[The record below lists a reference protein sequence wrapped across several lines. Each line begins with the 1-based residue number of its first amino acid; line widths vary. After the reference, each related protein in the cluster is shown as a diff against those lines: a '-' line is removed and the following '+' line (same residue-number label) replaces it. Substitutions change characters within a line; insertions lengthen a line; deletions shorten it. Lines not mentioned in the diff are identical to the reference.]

1 MEKQKKNIA
10 GIVRDLLEPIADGFG
25 YMLWD
30 VEYVKEGADWYL
42 RYTIDSDNGIGIEDC
57 ERMSRAIDPVLD
69 EYDFIEDA
77 YHLEVSSP
85 GLERD
90 IKTDWHMEKCMGEK
104 VTVKLYAPIN
114 GAKAIVGTL
123 SGFDSESVKI
133 TVDEEISVPRKAIA
147 KMNIYFEF

>member
-1 MEKQKKNIA
+1 MKSTNSIVGKATEIA
-10 GIVRDLLEPIADGFG
+10 EPVARELG
-25 YMLWD
+25 YTLWD

-42 RYTIDSDNGIGIEDC
+42 RYTIDSENGIGIEDC

-90 IKTDWHMEKCMGEK
+90 IKTDWHMEYCMGEK
-104 VTVKLYAPIN
+104 VTLKLYAPIN
-114 GAKAIVGTL
+114 GAKVIVGVL

-133 TVDEEISVPRKAIA
+133 TVDEEISIPRKAIA
-147 KMNIYFEF
+147 KINLYFEF

>member
-1 MEKQKKNIA
+1 MKSANSIVGKATEIA
-10 GIVRDLLEPIADGFG
+10 EPVARELG
-25 YMLWD
+25 YTLWD

-69 EYDFIEDA
+69 EHDFIEDA

-114 GAKAIVGTL
+114 GAKVIVGTL